1 MYDHFL
7 GSLIKELLTVFSC
20 FVFELLPYSCHL
32 QRYSGETPHQGLVG
46 SDHGRKSSHRKK
58 KKIWE
63 DILKRNQKKSL
74 VLDTVPEAD
83 EDEV

>member
-58 KKIWE
+58 KKNLGRYTE
-63 DILKRNQKKSL
+63 KKPKKKFS
-74 VLDTVPEAD
+74 AGHSAGGR
-83 EDEV
+83 